1 MTPSSPLIGPRT
13 WQKRTKQRM
22 EAAQRARRGKD
33 RGADVEDGLGDPP
46 KYPSLGGGQ
55 LSPPAQPGNYY
66 ANLSTAANNPANG
79 KPPTLP

>member
-22 EAAQRARRGKD
+22 EAAQRARPRKD
-33 RGADVEDGLGDPP
+33 RVADVEDGLGDPP

-55 LSPPAQPGNYY
+55 LSPPAQPGHYY
-66 ANLSTAANNPANG
+66 ANLSTAASTPANG
-79 KPPTLP
+79 KPPLP